1 VATPLVLLGA
11 GDRAREIVDVLAA
24 CRAAGSVDY
33 ELVGYL
39 VEPPY
44 GQPGTVVD
52 GLPILGDLGW
62 LNGRERSMYAL
73 SAVGS
78 PALRW
83 RFSSI
88 ARSLGVRFATLVHP
102 TVLRSSRVDLGE
114 GVVVD
119 AGCILT
125 KWIRIGDHSQVDIGC
140 TLSHG
145 VTLADHVTLSPGVH
159 LAGDVTVESGCFVGI
174 GACVIPRRR
183 LGAWSTLG
191 AGCTVIHDVA
201 PNSTVVGVPG
211 RQVKV
216 SPAGWHEEGISR
228 QAVDPE
234 PTDP

>member
-1 VATPLVLLGA
+1 VAIPLVFLGA
-11 GDRAREIVDVLAA
+11 GDRAREIVDILAA

-52 GLPILGDLGW
+52 GVPILGDLGW
-62 LNGRERSMYAL
+62 LKGRGSSLRAL
-73 SAVGS
+73 AAVGS

-83 RFSSI
+83 RFSCI
-88 ARSLGVRFATLVHP
+88 ARSHGVRFATLVHP
-102 TVLRSSRVDLGE
+102 TVLRSSRIELGE

-125 KWIRIGDHSQVDIGC
+125 QRIRIGDHSQIDVGC

-159 LAGDVTVESGCFVGI
+159 LAGDVTVESGCFLGL
-174 GACVIPRRR
+174 GACVIARRR

-191 AGCTVIHDVA
+191 AGCTVIDDVA
-201 PNSTVVGVPG
+201 ANSTVVGVPG
-211 RQVKV
+211 RAVRV
-216 SPAGWHEEGISR
+216 SPAGWHEEGAGR
-228 QAVDPE
+228 QAVDTE
-234 PTDP
+234 PTGP

>member
-24 CRAAGSVDY
+24 CRADGSADY
-33 ELVGYL
+33 ELVGCL

-44 GQPGTVVD
+44 GRPGTLVD
-52 GLPILGDLGW
+52 GMPILGDLGW
-62 LNGRERSMYAL
+62 LNGRGSSLHAL

-88 ARSLGVRFATLVHP
+88 ARSHGVRFATLVHP
-102 TVLRSSRVDLGE
+102 TVLRSARVELGE

-125 KWIRIGDHSQVDIGC
+125 QRIRIGDHSQIDIGC

-174 GACVIPRRR
+174 GACVIERRR

-211 RQVKV
+211 RPVKV
-216 SPAGWHEEGISR
+216 SPAGWHEDVVGR
-228 QAVDPE
+228 VR
-234 PTDP
+234 